1 MKTRKV
7 SHIYEIPKRSI
18 GTFQTYPRVSNN
30 NGQPPKG
37 EIQIMKTLVTIY
49 AANIK
54 SNQLYSKALQELNP
68 KLQHQ
73 TVTLNTWVP
82 KHFFAKAINET
93 KAKAF
98 SYNTPVIYIADKGLY
113 KLDQHLIHTH
123 LCKGLPVKLYTPAQ
137 TLVFTTPQDFNQYI
151 KAQAREYYAKQ
162 QNKIY
167 YAELLQLAQQFN
179 ISKAK
184 LDTALMKHR
193 NKLISEGK
201 TTNAYQSYL
210 ELLKRYIITR
220 YDELNQIQSFE
231 ELQQQETI
239 KQEEA
244 YTELVETSQ
253 AQANLTDTTPLMLGC
268 SEPCTSSDVETLYEN
283 YSLIDEHT
291 LTQLQECSVK
301 LLKQSAKA
309 FNLKGYSKLNKAE
322 LINILIPHLYPA
334 QEITLEPL
342 YE

>member
-7 SHIYEIPKRSI
+7 SHIYEIPKRLIS
-18 GTFQTYPRVSNN
+18 TLQTYPRVSNN

-179 ISKAK
+179 ISKSK
-184 LDTALMKHR
+184 LDTALTKHR

-210 ELLKRYIITR
+210 ELLKQYIITR

-231 ELQQQETI
+231 ELQQQEAI

-244 YTELVETSQ
+244 YTELVE
-253 AQANLTDTTPLMLGC
+253 LPTDTTP
-268 SEPCTSSDVETLYEN
+268 SETPVELHESSDVEIVYEN

-291 LTQLQECSVK
+291 LVQLQECSVK

-322 LINILIPHLYPA
+322 LINILIPHLYTT
-334 QEITLEPL
+334 QDITLEPL

>member
-1 MKTRKV
+1 
-7 SHIYEIPKRSI
+7 
-18 GTFQTYPRVSNN
+18 
-30 NGQPPKG
+30 
-37 EIQIMKTLVTIY
+37 MKTLVTIY

-184 LDTALMKHR
+184 LDTALTKHR
-193 NKLISEGK
+193 HKLISEGK

-210 ELLKRYIITR
+210 ELLKQYIITR

-231 ELQQQETI
+231 ELQQQEAI

-244 YTELVETSQ
+244 YTELVE
-253 AQANLTDTTPLMLGC
+253 LPTDTTPLETHVELH
-268 SEPCTSSDVETLYEN
+268 ESSDVEIVYEN
-283 YSLIDEHT
+283 YSLIDDTT
-291 LTQLQECSVK
+291 LVQLQECSVK

-322 LINILIPHLYPA
+322 LINILIPHLYPT

>member
-73 TVTLNTWVP
+73 TITLNTWVP

-184 LDTALMKHR
+184 LDTALTKHR

-210 ELLKRYIITR
+210 ELLKQYIITR

-244 YTELVETSQ
+244 YTELVE
-253 AQANLTDTTPLMLGC
+253 LPTDTTPLETHVELH
-268 SEPCTSSDVETLYEN
+268 ESSDVEIVYEN
-283 YSLIDEHT
+283 YSLIDDTT
-291 LTQLQECSVK
+291 LVQLQECSVK

-322 LINILIPHLYPA
+322 LINILIPHLYPT

>member
-1 MKTRKV
+1 
-7 SHIYEIPKRSI
+7 
-18 GTFQTYPRVSNN
+18 
-30 NGQPPKG
+30 
-37 EIQIMKTLVTIY
+37 MKTLVTIY

-73 TVTLNTWVP
+73 TISLNTWVP

-113 KLDQHLIHTH
+113 KLDQYLIHTH
-123 LCKGLPVKLYTPAQ
+123 LCKGLPVKLYTPTQ
-137 TLVFTTPQDFNQYI
+137 TLVFTTPQEFTQYI

-184 LDTALMKHR
+184 LDTALIKHR
-193 NKLISEGK
+193 HKLISEGK

-231 ELQQQETI
+231 ELQQET
-239 KQEEA
+239 
-244 YTELVETSQ
+244 TTGTTPSETSVE
-253 AQANLTDTTPLMLGC
+253 LHD
-268 SEPCTSSDVETLYEN
+268 SSDDNIVYEN
-283 YSLIDEHT
+283 YSLIDDYT
-291 LTQLQECSVK
+291 LLQLQECSVK

-322 LINILIPHLYPA
+322 LINILIPHLYPTQA
-334 QEITLEPL
+334 ITLEPL

>member
-1 MKTRKV
+1 
-7 SHIYEIPKRSI
+7 
-18 GTFQTYPRVSNN
+18 
-30 NGQPPKG
+30 
-37 EIQIMKTLVTIY
+37 MKTLVTIY

-73 TVTLNTWVP
+73 TITLNTWVP

-98 SYNTPVIYIADKGLY
+98 SYHTPVIYIADKGLY

-137 TLVFTTPQDFNQYI
+137 TLVFTTPQDFNQYL

-179 ISKAK
+179 ISKSK

-210 ELLKRYIITR
+210 ELLKQYIITR

-231 ELQQQETI
+231 ELQQQEAI

-253 AQANLTDTTPLMLGC
+253 AQVEPTDTTPLETHVELHK
-268 SEPCTSSDVETLYEN
+268 SSDVEIVYEN
-283 YSLIDEHT
+283 YSLIDDTT
-291 LTQLQECSVK
+291 LVQLQECSVK

-322 LINILIPHLYPA
+322 LINILIPHLYPT
-334 QEITLEPL
+334 QDITLEPL

>member
-1 MKTRKV
+1 
-7 SHIYEIPKRSI
+7 
-18 GTFQTYPRVSNN
+18 
-30 NGQPPKG
+30 
-37 EIQIMKTLVTIY
+37 MKTLVTIY

-73 TVTLNTWVP
+73 TITLNTWVP

-184 LDTALMKHR
+184 LDTALTKHR

-201 TTNAYQSYL
+201 TVNAYQSYL
-210 ELLKRYIITR
+210 ELLKQYIITR
-220 YDELNQIQSFE
+220 YDELNQIPSFE
-231 ELQQQETI
+231 ELQQEEAI

-253 AQANLTDTTPLMLGC
+253 AQVEPTDTTPLETHVELH
-268 SEPCTSSDVETLYEN
+268 ESSDVEIVYEN
-283 YSLIDEHT
+283 YSLIDDTT
-291 LTQLQECSVK
+291 LVQLQECSVK

-309 FNLKGYSKLNKAE
+309 LNLKGYSKLNKAE
-322 LINILIPHLYPA
+322 LINILIPHLYPT
-334 QEITLEPL
+334 QDITLEPL

>member
-1 MKTRKV
+1 
-7 SHIYEIPKRSI
+7 
-18 GTFQTYPRVSNN
+18 
-30 NGQPPKG
+30 
-37 EIQIMKTLVTIY
+37 MKTLVTIY

-73 TVTLNTWVP
+73 TITLNTWVP
-82 KHFFAKAINET
+82 KPFFAKAINET

-98 SYNTPVIYIADKGLY
+98 SYPTPVIYIADKGLY

-123 LCKGLPVKLYTPAQ
+123 LCKGLPVKLYTPTQ
-137 TLVFTTPQDFNQYI
+137 TLVFTTPQDFNQYL

-231 ELQQQETI
+231 ELQQET
-239 KQEEA
+239 
-244 YTELVETSQ
+244 T
-253 AQANLTDTTPLMLGC
+253 TDTTP
-268 SEPCTSSDVETLYEN
+268 SETSVERHDSSDDNTVYEN
-283 YSLIDEHT
+283 YSLIDDYT
-291 LTQLQECSVK
+291 LLQLQECSVK

-322 LINILIPHLYPA
+322 LINLLIPHLYPTQA
-334 QEITLEPL
+334 ITLEPL

>member
-1 MKTRKV
+1 
-7 SHIYEIPKRSI
+7 
-18 GTFQTYPRVSNN
+18 
-30 NGQPPKG
+30 
-37 EIQIMKTLVTIY
+37 MKTLVTIY

-73 TVTLNTWVP
+73 TITLNTWVP

-98 SYNTPVIYIADKGLY
+98 SYHTPVIYIADKGLY

-137 TLVFTTPQDFNQYI
+137 TLVFTTPQDFNQYL

-184 LDTALMKHR
+184 LDTALTKHR

-210 ELLKRYIITR
+210 ELLKQYIITR

-231 ELQQQETI
+231 ELQQQEAI

-253 AQANLTDTTPLMLGC
+253 AQVEPTDTTPLETHVELH
-268 SEPCTSSDVETLYEN
+268 ESSDVEIVYEN
-283 YSLIDEHT
+283 YSLIDDTT
-291 LTQLQECSVK
+291 LVQLQECSVK

-322 LINILIPHLYPA
+322 LINFLIPHLYPT
-334 QEITLEPL
+334 QDITLEPL

>member
-113 KLDQHLIHTH
+113 KLDQYLIHTH

-184 LDTALMKHR
+184 LDTALTKHR

-231 ELQQQETI
+231 ELQQEEAI

-253 AQANLTDTTPLMLGC
+253 ALPTDTTP
-268 SEPCTSSDVETLYEN
+268 SETPVELHESSDVKIVYEN

-291 LTQLQECSVK
+291 LIQLQECSVK

-322 LINILIPHLYPA
+322 LINILIPHLYPT
-334 QEITLEPL
+334 QDITLEPL

>member
-1 MKTRKV
+1 
-7 SHIYEIPKRSI
+7 
-18 GTFQTYPRVSNN
+18 
-30 NGQPPKG
+30 
-37 EIQIMKTLVTIY
+37 MKTLVTIY

-98 SYNTPVIYIADKGLY
+98 SYHTPVIYIADKGLY

-167 YAELLQLAQQFN
+167 YAELLQLTQQFN

-210 ELLKRYIITR
+210 ELLKQYIITR

-231 ELQQQETI
+231 ELQQQEAI

-253 AQANLTDTTPLMLGC
+253 AQVEPTDTTPLETHVELH
-268 SEPCTSSDVETLYEN
+268 ESSDVEIVYEN
-283 YSLIDEHT
+283 YSLIDDTT
-291 LTQLQECSVK
+291 LVQLQECTVK
-301 LLKQSAKA
+301 LLKQSAKS

-322 LINILIPHLYPA
+322 LINILIPHLYPTQA
-334 QEITLEPL
+334 ITLEPL

>member
-1 MKTRKV
+1 
-7 SHIYEIPKRSI
+7 
-18 GTFQTYPRVSNN
+18 
-30 NGQPPKG
+30 
-37 EIQIMKTLVTIY
+37 MKTLVTIY

-73 TVTLNTWVP
+73 TITLNTWVP

-98 SYNTPVIYIADKGLY
+98 SYHTPVIYIADKGLY

-137 TLVFTTPQDFNQYI
+137 TLVFTTPQDFNQYL

-184 LDTALMKHR
+184 LDTALTKHR

-210 ELLKRYIITR
+210 ELLKQYIITR

-231 ELQQQETI
+231 ELQQQEAI

-253 AQANLTDTTPLMLGC
+253 AQVEPTDTTPLETHVELH
-268 SEPCTSSDVETLYEN
+268 ESSDVEIVYEN
-283 YSLIDEHT
+283 YSLIDDTT
-291 LTQLQECSVK
+291 LVQLQECSVK

-322 LINILIPHLYPA
+322 LINILIPHLYPT

>member
-1 MKTRKV
+1 
-7 SHIYEIPKRSI
+7 
-18 GTFQTYPRVSNN
+18 
-30 NGQPPKG
+30 
-37 EIQIMKTLVTIY
+37 MKTLVTIY

-73 TVTLNTWVP
+73 TITLNTWVP

-113 KLDQHLIHTH
+113 KLDQYLIHTH

-137 TLVFTTPQDFNQYI
+137 TLVFTTPQEFTQYI
-151 KAQAREYYAKQ
+151 KEQAREYYAKQ

-179 ISKAK
+179 ISKSK
-184 LDTALMKHR
+184 LDAALMKHR

-231 ELQQQETI
+231 ELQQQEAI

-253 AQANLTDTTPLMLGC
+253 AQVEPTQVEATDTTPLMETSVELC
-268 SEPCTSSDVETLYEN
+268 VSSDVKPIYEN

-291 LTQLQECSVK
+291 LVQLQECSVK

-309 FNLKGYSKLNKAE
+309 LNLKGYSKLNKAE
-322 LINILIPHLYPA
+322 LINILIPHLYPT
-334 QEITLEPL
+334 QDITLEPL

>member
-1 MKTRKV
+1 
-7 SHIYEIPKRSI
+7 
-18 GTFQTYPRVSNN
+18 
-30 NGQPPKG
+30 
-37 EIQIMKTLVTIY
+37 MKTLVTIY
-49 AANIK
+49 AANTK
-54 SNQLYSKALQELNP
+54 SNQLYSQALQELNP

-73 TVTLNTWVP
+73 TITLNTWVP

-123 LCKGLPVKLYTPAQ
+123 LCKGLPVKLYTPTQ
-137 TLVFTTPQDFNQYI
+137 TTVFTTPQEFTQYI
-151 KAQAREYYAKQ
+151 KEQAREYYAKQ

-167 YAELLQLAQQFN
+167 YAELLELANQFN
-179 ISKAK
+179 ISKSK
-184 LDTALMKHR
+184 LDTALTKHR

-201 TTNAYQSYL
+201 TVNAYLSYL
-210 ELLKRYIITR
+210 ELLKQYIITR

-231 ELQQQETI
+231 ELQQQEAI

-244 YTELVETSQ
+244 SQ
-253 AQANLTDTTPLMLGC
+253 DNTPDTTPLDVM
-268 SEPCTSSDVETLYEN
+268 SAEPCVSTDVEPTYEN
-283 YSLIDEHT
+283 YSLIDETT
-291 LTQLQECSVK
+291 LAQLQACTLK

-322 LINILIPHLYPA
+322 LINVLIPHLYPT
-334 QEITLEPL
+334 QDITLEPL